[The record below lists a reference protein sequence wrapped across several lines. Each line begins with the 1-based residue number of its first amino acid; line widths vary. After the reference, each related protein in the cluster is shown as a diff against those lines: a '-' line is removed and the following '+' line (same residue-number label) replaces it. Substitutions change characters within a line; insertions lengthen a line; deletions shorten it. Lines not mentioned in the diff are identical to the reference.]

1 MTLKRTIKLLKE
13 YLKMNN
19 IIELTDTAEP
29 SSSERVNKYRLDEIN
44 KIRNYFDNEIKER
57 KDIIKKLNKYLASF
71 DYLDKIFITLSASF
85 GTLSIASQA
94 TVIGIPAGI
103 TGASLTLIFTIGTG
117 ISKSL
122 LKVTKKRKKKRNKI
136 IALAKIKLNT
146 IDTLLSSSL
155 NDSKISHEDFTN
167 ITTEKNIYENIKGNI
182 KNTIEPTELPS
193 IAELTACS
201 SLECTRKKST
211 TL

>member
-1 MTLKRTIKLLKE
+1 MTLRKTIELLKE
-13 YLKMNN
+13 YLKLNN
-19 IIELTDTAEP
+19 IIELID
-29 SSSERVNKYRLDEIN
+29 VNKYRLDRIN
-44 KIRNYFDNEIKER
+44 KIRDYFNNEIKER
-57 KDIIKKLNKYLASF
+57 EDIINKLNKYLVSF

-94 TVIGIPAGI
+94 TVVGIPAGI
-103 TGASLTLIFTIGTG
+103 TGTSLTLIFTIGTG

-122 LKVTKKRKKKRNKI
+122 LKVTKKRKKKHNKI
-136 IALAKIKLNT
+136 IALAKSKLNT

-155 NDSKISHEDFTN
+155 NDSEISHEEFTN
-167 ITTEKNIYENIKGNI
+167 IITEKNIYENIKKNI

-193 IAELTACS
+193 IAELTAGSS
-201 SLECTRKKST
+201 SLERTREKST